1 MQPAARA
8 SHQPLGPEHNGRVTG
23 PSGWYPDPGGQPDR
37 YRYWDGTSWSAE
49 TTGDP
54 HLSAPETMTLASSQA
69 RPHTARW
76 LILITVLAL
85 VVAAGSVGFRIGHRP
100 PDEPV
105 LFPSPTSSA
114 RDDGSPDKPGTAAPS
129 ESAAPR
135 AIGCPEGAPDAR
147 SPHPSDGRVH
157 GGNLS
162 FPRVDSFL
170 PEAPENRLTFA
181 YDVGQQVR
189 TVSLDPPWIAQ
200 LGLGRLLADGYPRTA
215 QHTAELVTECIVA
228 SELYLPYSPSRR
240 DIASRP
246 ITVSGNEGW
255 LITTD
260 VLVDVPGLPFA
271 GDQLA
276 VAVVPDGADWG
287 VFFGAVPI
295 GDPALTR
302 TLTETVLALR
312 VG

>member
-1 MQPAARA
+1 M
-8 SHQPLGPEHNGRVTG
+8 TG
-23 PSGWYPDPGGQPDR
+23 TPGWYPDPGGQLDR
-37 YRYWDGTSWSAE
+37 YRYWDGTAWSAE

-54 HLSAPETMTLASSQA
+54 HRTAPETMTQAPAAS
-69 RPHTARW
+69 RPHPARW
-76 LILITVLAL
+76 LILITVLAV
-85 VVAAGSVGFRIGHRP
+85 VVAAGSLVVRFHDRSS
-100 PDEPV
+100 EQPV
-105 LFPSPTSSA
+105 LFPSPTTSAA
-114 RDDGSPDKPGTAAPS
+114 RDDSSPEPSSSPAPS
-129 ESAAPR
+129 ITSAAPR

-162 FPRVDSFL
+162 FPRVDSFI

-181 YDVGQQVR
+181 YDVVQQVR

-228 SELYLPYSPSRR
+228 SDLYRPYDPDRR
-240 DIASRP
+240 DVDSRP
-246 ITVSGNEGW
+246 ITVSGTDGW

-260 VLVDVPGLPFA
+260 IGVHVDGLPLA
-271 GDQLA
+271 GDH
-276 VAVVPDGADWG
+276 VAVVVIPDGADWG

-295 GDPALTR
+295 GDRPLTD
-302 TLTETVLALR
+302 TLTKTVLALR

>member
-1 MQPAARA
+1 M
-8 SHQPLGPEHNGRVTG
+8 VTG
-23 PSGWYPDPGGQPDR
+23 APGWYPDPGGQPDR

-49 TTGDP
+49 STGDP
-54 HLSAPETMTLASSQA
+54 QRTAPETMTQA
-69 RPHTARW
+69 PATSRPQAVRW
-76 LILITVLAL
+76 LILITVLAV
-85 VVAAGSVGFRIGHRP
+85 VVAAGSRAFRVRDRP
-100 PDEPV
+100 REQPV
-105 LFPSPTSSA
+105 LFPTPTTTATSATRDDSSPDPTRSAGPNRPTPDSPRPSPT
-114 RDDGSPDKPGTAAPS
+114 
-129 ESAAPR
+129 SAAPR

-181 YDVGQQVR
+181 YDVVQQVR
-189 TVSLDPPWIAQ
+189 TVSLDPPGIAQ

-228 SELYLPYSPSRR
+228 SDMYRPYDPRR
-240 DIASRP
+240 SDVDSRP
-246 ITVSGNEGW
+246 ITVSGTDGW

-260 VLVDVPGLPFA
+260 VGVDVAALPFA
-271 GDQLA
+271 GDHVA
-276 VAVVPDGADWG
+276 VVVVPDGSDWG

-295 GDPALTR
+295 GDRVMTD
-302 TLTETVLALR
+302 TLTDTVLALR

>member
-1 MQPAARA
+1 MTQAP
-8 SHQPLGPEHNGRVTG
+8 
-23 PSGWYPDPGGQPDR
+23 PG
-37 YRYWDGTSWSAE
+37 S
-49 TTGDP
+49 
-54 HLSAPETMTLASSQA
+54 
-69 RPHTARW
+69 RPHAARW
-76 LILITVLAL
+76 LILITVLAVL
-85 VVAAGSVGFRIGHRP
+85 VAAGSLAFRVRDRP
-100 PDEPV
+100 PEQPV
-105 LFPSPTSSA
+105 LFPTPATSA
-114 RDDGSPDKPGTAAPS
+114 TRDDNPPVPSSGPGPS
-129 ESAAPR
+129 LTSAAPR

-162 FPRVDSFL
+162 FPRVDSFA

-181 YDVGQQVR
+181 YDVVQQVR

-228 SELYLPYSPSRR
+228 SDLYRPYDPQRR
-240 DIASRP
+240 DLESRP
-246 ITVSGNEGW
+246 ITVSGTGGW

-260 VLVDVPGLPFA
+260 IGVDVAGLPFA
-271 GDQLA
+271 GDHVA
-276 VAVVPDGADWG
+276 VVVVPDGGDWG

-295 GDPALTR
+295 GDSRLTD
-302 TLTETVLALR
+302 TLTTTVISLR

>member
-1 MQPAARA
+1 
-8 SHQPLGPEHNGRVTG
+8 VTG
-23 PSGWYPDPGGQPDR
+23 APGWYPDPGGQPDR
-37 YRYWDGTSWSAE
+37 YRYWDGASWSAE

-54 HLSAPETMTLASSQA
+54 HRTAPETMTQAPLAS
-69 RPHTARW
+69 RPHAVRW
-76 LILITVLAL
+76 LILITVLAV
-85 VVAAGSVGFRIGHRP
+85 VVAAGSLAFRFHNRQS
-100 PDEPV
+100 EQPV
-105 LFPSPTSSA
+105 LFPTPSTSAPSPTRND
-114 RDDGSPDKPGTAAPS
+114 RDDSPSGLTSHPGPNTPDANRTPRPT
-129 ESAAPR
+129 SAAPR

-162 FPRVDSFL
+162 FPRVDSFV

-181 YDVGQQVR
+181 YDVVQQVR

-228 SELYLPYSPSRR
+228 SDLYRPYDPHRR
-240 DIASRP
+240 DVDSRP
-246 ITVSGNEGW
+246 ITVSGTDGW

-260 VLVDVPGLPFA
+260 LEIGVAGLPFA
-271 GDQLA
+271 GDHVA
-276 VAVVPDGADWG
+276 VVVVPDGADWG

-295 GDPALTR
+295 GDR
-302 TLTETVLALR
+302 TLTDTLTTTVLGLR